1 MKKIRNLVIILSI
14 IIISAVFSINVF
26 GATGTYVMGI
36 NCSSTAAKGS
46 NITLTFKASSIAS
59 INNGYSGY
67 SGNITFDSSKL
78 EFVSS
83 SSSITGWQ
91 LYTNKTTGKV
101 TFLGYDDNPPNNTKT
116 TDTEIFRAVFKVLPS
131 AANGATDIN
140 VANIK
145 GSTSTGK
152 NITAPAFTKT
162 ITIGDAAVPKSSNA
176 NLSNIKLTNN
186 GNSIALTPSFN
197 KSTTSYT
204 ANVNS
209 SVTSVDVSAM
219 LEDSKATIVSG
230 TGLKQLVNGNNMV
243 SIVVK
248 AENGTTK
255 TYNVNIVKSSPVS
268 SNANLSGLSVS
279 SGTLSPAFNP
289 NTTSYKINVPNGT
302 TKLDV
307 NAITSDP
314 GAKVV
319 ISGNNNLRVG
329 KNNIVVEVT
338 AADGSKKIYTIEATR
353 NAKDETP
360 VTPSNPKPS
369 NPSKPSKP
377 SSSTPAKSSNADL
390 KTVSGIPGLK
400 FSPDKTTYDVTV
412 PFDVKD
418 LNIKASAKSSKAK
431 VVISNPSINNMEV
444 GKVNTVTIVVTAEDS
459 TVKIYTFNIKRSE
472 YESETDLK
480 ELVVNDKDLLD
491 EDNGTGS
498 YSIKVDKDTDK
509 LDISAIPASD
519 GSKVKIIGND
529 NLKSGNNTVL
539 VEVTDKN
546 GFTKSYKIDVEK
558 EEDNK
563 ILSFLK
569 DYWVLLLFFGLL
581 LLLLI
586 LLILLNRNNKTIV
599 YNNNTRYIDNKK
611 IPDEYLDLK
620 KNKQLGSSNIDNTD
634 DILYNSSDSIL
645 VGEQYEPKHADD
657 DALVQKLN
665 LDNIIDDDDVSKVK
679 KEVTIVKDEVVGDE
693 LLEKEYTITEKYRKK

>member
-1 MKKIRNLVIILSI
+1 MKKIRNLIIILSI
-14 IIISAVFSINVF
+14 IIISAIFSINVF
-26 GATGTYVMGI
+26 GATGTYIMGI
-36 NCSSTAAKGS
+36 NCSSTATKGS
-46 NITLTFKASSIAS
+46 NITLTFNASSIAS

-83 SSSITGWQ
+83 SSSISGWQ

-101 TFLGYDDNPPNNTKT
+101 TFLGYDDNPPSNTKT

-131 AANGATDIN
+131 AANGSTDIN
-140 VANIK
+140 VSNIK
-145 GSTSTGK
+145 GSTSIGK

-162 ITIGDAAVPKSSNA
+162 ITIGDAAVQKSSNA

-186 GNSIALTPSFN
+186 GNSIALSPTFN

-209 SVTSVDVSAM
+209 GVTSVDVSAI
-219 LEDSKATIVSG
+219 LEDPKATIVSG
-230 TGLKQLVNGNNMV
+230 TGLKQLIDGSNMV

-289 NTTSYKINVPNGT
+289 NTTSYKLNVPNGT

-319 ISGNNNLRVG
+319 ISGNNNLSVG

-338 AADGSKKIYTIEATR
+338 AADGTKKIYTIEATR
-353 NAKDETP
+353 ASASNATP
-360 VTPSNPKPS
+360 VTPSKPS
-369 NPSKPSKP
+369 
-377 SSSTPAKSSNADL
+377 KSSNADL
-390 KTVSGIPGLK
+390 KTVSGIPGLN
-400 FSPDKTTYDVTV
+400 FSPDQTTYDITV

-431 VVISNPSINNMEV
+431 VVISNPSISNMEV

-459 TVKIYTFNIKRSE
+459 TVKVYTFNIKRSE

-480 ELVVNDKDLLD
+480 ELIVNDKDLLND
-491 EDNGTGS
+491 DDGNGT

-519 GSKVKIIGND
+519 GSKVRIIGND

-569 DYWVLLLFFGLL
+569 DYWILLLFFGLL

-611 IPDEYLDLK
+611 IPDEYLENK
-620 KNKQLGSSNIDNTD
+620 KTKQLGSSNIDNND
-634 DILYNSSDSIL
+634 DILYNSNDSIL

-657 DALVQKLN
+657 NAIVQNLN

-679 KEVTIVKDEVVGDE
+679 KEVTIVRDEVVGDE
-693 LLEKEYTITEKYRKK
+693 LLEKEYTITENYRKK